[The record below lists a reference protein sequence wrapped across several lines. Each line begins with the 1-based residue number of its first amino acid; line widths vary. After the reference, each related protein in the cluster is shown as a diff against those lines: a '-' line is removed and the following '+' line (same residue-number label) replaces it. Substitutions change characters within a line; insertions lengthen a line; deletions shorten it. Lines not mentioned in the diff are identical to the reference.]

1 MSRRATMRTRVAVMM
16 LLGATLAVALHARQE
31 DIPALR
37 QRVRDRFDIVA
48 LQNGIGLVPRDRN
61 ARVRIIQISDGAVT
75 VDGDEV
81 TGRELRDRV
90 GADADL
96 ILRVSYLSAADQRSL
111 AATAPAP
118 DTGITPPEPPVPPD
132 APSTAPPP
140 LPDITPRVRRNG
152 DIVRIFG
159 NATVERD
166 ERVEGD
172 LVVVFGNAYID
183 GEVDGDV
190 TVVMGNLY
198 LRPESVVRNDVNVV
212 GGMLN
217 RDTGARV
224 DGRIENVNIGNDRW
238 SWRWPIWTAMPG
250 FWFPSLAGRVGSLAG
265 TVLRIGFLGLLAL
278 VVVAVGRSTIERIAD
293 RTASDPVRAGLV
305 GFFAQLLFFPLLVI
319 TIIVLLVTI
328 IGIPLLLLVP
338 FGIVLVLAMLVVG
351 FTGVAYHVGRVLN
364 HRFGWTGRGSYP
376 TVVLGVLTIALITLL
391 ARSAAVVGGGFFTFP
406 FSAVGY
412 VVEYVAWTVGFGAA
426 ILVWLQR
433 RQTPPPLPAP

>member
-1 MSRRATMRTRVAVMM
+1 MRTRLAVVM
-16 LLGATLAVALHARQE
+16 LLGATLAVALQARQE

-37 QRVRDRFDIVA
+37 DRLRERFDIVA

-61 ARVRIIQISDGAVT
+61 ARVRIIQISNGAVT
-75 VDGDEV
+75 VDGDDV

-90 GADADL
+90 GPDADL

-111 AATAPAP
+111 AATAPTP
-118 DTGITPPEPPVPPD
+118 DTGITPPEPPASPD
-132 APSTAPPP
+132 APSAAPPP
-140 LPDITPRVRRNG
+140 PVPDITPRVRRNG
-152 DIVRIFG
+152 DIIRIFG
-159 NATVERD
+159 NATVARD

-172 LVVVFGNAYID
+172 LVVVFGNAYVD

-212 GGMLN
+212 GGILN
-217 RDTGARV
+217 RDAGARV

-238 SWRWPIWTAMPG
+238 SWRWPIWAAMPG
-250 FWFPSLAGRVGSLAG
+250 MMVGPFVGRVGSLAG
-265 TVLRIGFLGLLAL
+265 TVLRIALLGLLAL
-278 VVVAVGRSTIERIAD
+278 VIVAIGRTTIERIAD

-319 TIIVLLVTI
+319 TIIVLVVSI

-364 HRFGWTGRGSYP
+364 HRFGWTGRGAYA
-376 TVVLGVLTIALITLL
+376 TVILGVLTIALITLL
-391 ARSAAVVGGGFFTFP
+391 ARSAAIVGGGFFTFP
-406 FSAVGY
+406 FSAVGL
-412 VVEYVAWTVGFGAA
+412 VVEYVAWTLGFGAA

-433 RQTPPPLPAP
+433 RQMPPPLPTP